1 MSAVT
6 LLIASP
12 LYQHARKMKKVEV
25 WSMLSF
31 LLQDWAL
38 CCSPGPTAFPGHASV
53 AHPVTG
59 LDLHSS
65 PGFLWRKWRQKLRV
79 IRSDRQQASSMT
91 CCAHA
96 QDPTSTPGLSAPVP
110 ARLRQGWAPA
120 PRTLILSAIGPTKP
134 GLHRGPH
141 PDSPPS
147 KPCTALAPYCSKTFN
162 PRKHFWFV
170 LQSAKF

>member
-1 MSAVT
+1 MKHAEFSA
-6 LLIASP
+6 AG
-12 LYQHARKMKKVEV
+12 
-25 WSMLSF
+25 LSS
-31 LLQDWAL
+31 LLQPWSHSFPWSCLSSTSSDWAWFTL
-38 CCSPGPTAFPGHASV
+38 ISRFPLKEVEAEIE
-53 AHPVTG
+53 
-59 LDLHSS
+59 
-65 PGFLWRKWRQKLRV
+65 RV
-79 IRSDRQQASSMT
+79 IRSDRQQASSMA

>member
-1 MSAVT
+1 MKHAEFSA
-6 LLIASP
+6 AG
-12 LYQHARKMKKVEV
+12 
-25 WSMLSF
+25 LSS
-31 LLQDWAL
+31 LLQPWSHSFPWPCLSSTSSDWAWFTL
-38 CCSPGPTAFPGHASV
+38 ISRFPLKEVEAEIE
-53 AHPVTG
+53 
-59 LDLHSS
+59 
-65 PGFLWRKWRQKLRV
+65 RV